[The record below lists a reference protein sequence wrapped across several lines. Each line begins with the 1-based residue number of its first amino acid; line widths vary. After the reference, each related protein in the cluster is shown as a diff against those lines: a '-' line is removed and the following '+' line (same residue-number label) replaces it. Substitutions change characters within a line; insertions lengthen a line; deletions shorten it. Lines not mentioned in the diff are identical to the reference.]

1 MSNSPNRSHRALRL
15 PAGRALR
22 VNFSLRLKS
31 RCREAMRNGWVSRL
45 GLTRTGIL
53 GLCLLVVATPL
64 MAKDRLGVYQGWA
77 AFRDPATPRCYAISA
92 PEETVGTPTRNG
104 YLSIG
109 FWPKRRA
116 THQIYVRL
124 SRERSSNSGITLSAG
139 GRRFRLKID
148 SSNGWATD
156 RRMDLAIIAAMRSAT
171 SLSVESIGRDGRSIV
186 DAYSLRGAPS
196 AIDAA
201 ALGCAGR

>member
-1 MSNSPNRSHRALRL
+1 MSGQWA
-15 PAGRALR
+15 
-22 VNFSLRLKS
+22 
-31 RCREAMRNGWVSRL
+31 SRL
-45 GLTRTGIL
+45 CLKGA
-53 GLCLLVVATPL
+53 LLVAFAALLAAPL
-64 MAKDRLGVYQGWA
+64 MARDRLGVYQGWA
-77 AFRDPATPRCYAISA
+77 AFRDSDTPRCYAISA
-92 PEETVGTPTRNG
+92 PEETVGTATSKA

-109 FWPKRRA
+109 FWPRRQV

-139 GRRFRLKID
+139 GRRFRLKIEG
-148 SSNGWATD
+148 SSGWAAD

-201 ALGCAGR
+201 ALGCVKS